1 MATLEQRIDD
11 LERPATAA
19 PVYCVVEGGGKR
31 EAAIRAE
38 VDAAHARHPGRSVVV
53 FIKRRE

>member
-1 MATLEQRIDD
+1 MATLERRVTD
-11 LERPATAA
+11 LERPASGPTIHI
-19 PVYCVVEGGGKR
+19 VLEGGGKR

-38 VDAAHARHPGRSVVV
+38 VDAAHSRHPGRSVVV